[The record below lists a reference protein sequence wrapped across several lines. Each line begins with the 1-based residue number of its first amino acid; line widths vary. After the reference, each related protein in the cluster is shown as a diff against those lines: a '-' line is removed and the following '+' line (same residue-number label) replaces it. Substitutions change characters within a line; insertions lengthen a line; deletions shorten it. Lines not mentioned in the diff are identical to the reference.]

1 MNDTP
6 APAGRE
12 AHMRDIE
19 ITFPGGKKVAAGFD
33 GFEIMTDQ
41 PAAAG
46 GEGSAP
52 SPFDLFLASLGTCAG
67 IFVLGFLRSRG
78 LATEGLRIIQ
88 SVDWDPAAH
97 RLRKVSFR
105 VVLPSGF
112 PGKYRG
118 AVVKAA
124 EQCLVKRTL
133 HDPPEFE
140 ITAG

>member
-1 MNDTP
+1 MQ
-6 APAGRE
+6 E
-12 AHMRDIE
+12 MR
-19 ITFPGGKKVAAGFD
+19 ITFPGGRKVAAEMN

-67 IFVLGFLRSRG
+67 IFVLGFVESRG
-78 LATEGLRIIQ
+78 LSTEGLKIIQ
-88 SVDWDPAAH
+88 SMEWDQAAH
-97 RLRKVSFR
+97 RMKKISFR
-105 VVLPSGF
+105 VVLPKDF
-112 PGKYRG
+112 PEKYRG
-118 AVVKAA
+118 AVIKAA

>member
-1 MNDTP
+1 MP
-6 APAGRE
+6 E
-12 AHMRDIE
+12 ME
-19 ITFPGGKKVAAGFD
+19 ITFPGGKKVAAQWH

-41 PAAAG
+41 PAASG
-46 GEGSAP
+46 GDGSAP

-67 IFVLGFLRSRG
+67 IFVLGFVQSRG
-78 LATEGLRIIQ
+78 LPTEGLKIIQ
-88 SVDWDPAAH
+88 SMDWDQAAH
-97 RLRKVSFR
+97 RMRKIAFR
-105 VVLPSGF
+105 VVLPAGF
-112 PGKYRG
+112 PEKYKG